1 MAEERQPVSSK
12 APGRLTRREAVELS
26 SRMQTWIR
34 STRYEPTSYEI
45 NEFASCWMKT
55 VASGGLVGM
64 LATTAFRR
72 NLGTQLATF
81 LIGSTIGSTLISPT
95 HQRRQWENIM
105 ERPGSELGRAAKS
118 VLSEL
123 RGSGDYRSIASP
135 NRMNFSGP
143 LRHDMLP
150 DSGRYSAK
158 AVAPVLAQR
167 PEEPKRTTV
176 VVQRSSEPATARL
189 ERQLTSLGES
199 DPERNLS
206 ARDYEGSLEGE
217 PGTQLSSKEN
227 SLEEVHSAQNGWH
240 IPNASDAWQPV
251 NLGQNS
257 ADRAETES
265 TKPELLHVAA
275 APTYRTWDEIR
286 SEAMSGRRHS
296 NTWDELR
303 AKLQHSSIS
312 PPTATGGTE
321 HRI

>member
-1 MAEERQPVSSK
+1 MAEERQPVSNR

-64 LATTAFRR
+64 LATAAFRR
-72 NLGTQLATF
+72 YLGTQLVTF
-81 LIGSTIGSTLISPT
+81 VIGSTVGSTLISPT

-105 ERPGSELGRAAKS
+105 ERPGSELGHAAKS

-123 RGSGDYRSIASP
+123 RGSGDYRSIGSP
-135 NRMNFSGP
+135 HRMNFSGP

-158 AVAPVLAQR
+158 SVTPVLAQQ
-167 PEEPKRTTV
+167 PEEAKQTTV
-176 VVQRSSEPATARL
+176 MFQRSSEPATACL
-189 ERQLTSLGES
+189 ERQLTSLRERG
-199 DPERNLS
+199 PEQSLS
-206 ARDYEGSLEGE
+206 ARSYEGALEGE
-217 PGTQLSSKEN
+217 PGTQLSSKED
-227 SLEEVHSAQNGWH
+227 SLEEVHSAQNGWR

-251 NLGQNS
+251 SLGQNN
-257 ADRAETES
+257 ADKGETES
-265 TKPELLHVAA
+265 IKPKLLHVAA

-312 PPTATGGTE
+312 PPTATNGAE